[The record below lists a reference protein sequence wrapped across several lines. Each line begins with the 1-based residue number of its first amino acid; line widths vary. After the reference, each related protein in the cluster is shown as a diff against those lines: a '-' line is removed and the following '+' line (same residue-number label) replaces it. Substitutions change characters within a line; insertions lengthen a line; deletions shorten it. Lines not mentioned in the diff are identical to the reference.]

1 MKNVVTIGGGN
12 GMPTTVNALKK
23 NIAKINLS
31 VVVGMSDSGGSSTG
45 KLRKEL
51 GVLPPGD
58 IMRAILSVSKYDYI
72 FLKQIFYKNRFQN
85 VGKLSD
91 HNIGNLFLTFS
102 AQYGDFMT
110 AVRAFEQALEAVAR
124 VYPTTLEK
132 CNLVAELENGDIIF
146 GEADIDEPKYDKNFK
161 IKRVWL
167 EKENE
172 KEVPVIYLG
181 AKKALEKADYIFL
194 GPGDLYTSVIATILP
209 QGFSETLKKSKAKL
223 IYVFGNAFH
232 VEGETGPTTFSEA
245 VLTLE
250 KYIGRKLDAV
260 IYNNHILNNEEIKK
274 YLERGW
280 GLINY
285 DKENLKDHNV
295 IECDYER
302 AGGGLCPDKLS
313 VSLKEIM
320 NLK

>member
-1 MKNVVTIGGGN
+1 MS
-12 GMPTTVNALKK
+12 TTVNALKRF
-23 NIAKINLS
+23 ISDISLS
-31 VVVGMSDSGGSSTG
+31 VIVGMSDSGGSSTG

-58 IMRAILSVSKYDYI
+58 IVRAILSVSKYDYY
-72 FLKQIFYKNRFQN
+72 FLKQIFYKNRFFDS
-85 VGKLSD
+85 GKLTN
-91 HNIGNLFLTFS
+91 HNIGNLFLTFT
-102 AQYGDFMT
+102 AQYSDFMI
-110 AVRAFEQALEAVAR
+110 AVRAFEQALEAVAK

-146 GEADIDEPKYDKNFK
+146 GEADIDEPKYDKKLK
-161 IKRVWL
+161 IKKIWL

-172 KEVPVIYLG
+172 KESPVIYLG
-181 AKKALEKADYIFL
+181 AKEALKKADYIFF

-232 VEGETGPTTFSEA
+232 IEGETGPTTFSEA

-260 IYNNHILNNEEIKK
+260 IYNNHVLNNKEIEK

-280 GLINY
+280 GLIKY
-285 DKENLKDHNV
+285 DKENLPEHNIV
-295 IECDYER
+295 ECDYER
-302 AGGGLCPDKLS
+302 VGGGLCPDKLS

-320 NLK
+320 DLK